1 MPANCSSFISHLS
14 DVAGLREKAEV
25 ETLQDQSLNMLQH
38 QVSSNLSRT
47 NTRYARYQAPHLS
60 LLLSPLPTLQVDLGR
75 LQPEKHLILDY

>member
-1 MPANCSSFISHLS
+1 MS

-38 QVSSNLSRT
+38 QVSTNLART
-47 NTRYARYQAPHLS
+47 NTRYARYDGPHLS
-60 LLLSPLPTLQVDLGR
+60 FSLLFSITTLQVDLGR